1 MSDNGYKQI
10 VILSGKGGTGKTTIS
25 AAFVSFEIDKVIVD
39 CDVDAANMHLMLKP
53 KSEKSH
59 EFSGGKKAA
68 INNEV
73 CTQCGLCETVCRF
86 DAINDFK
93 IDHLKCEG
101 CGFCFRVCPE
111 NAISFTPSIGGN
123 YFECDLEDDSK
134 FFYAKLF
141 PGQGNSGKLVSE
153 IKKSAIN
160 SIKEIS
166 IRENPVGKNTTG
178 ENSDR
183 TNLDLEN
190 FPIENSNK
198 VNPLHCSNKEY
209 TSLNNLNENRTK
221 FIIVD
226 GPPGIGCPVN
236 ASISK
241 ADFAVLVTEPTLSG
255 VHDLKRLIELLNTFK
270 IRMGIIINKS
280 DLNESVAEQI
290 KDHADEKD
298 IPLLGEIPFN
308 TAFVKALIEAKN
320 IVEVDGSV
328 KKDLLKIWEKTKSYI
343 VN

>member
-1 MSDNGYKQI
+1 
-10 VILSGKGGTGKTTIS
+10 
-25 AAFVSFEIDKVIVD
+25 
-39 CDVDAANMHLMLKP
+39 
-53 KSEKSH
+53 
-59 EFSGGKKAA
+59 
-68 INNEV
+68 
-73 CTQCGLCETVCRF
+73 
-86 DAINDFK
+86 
-93 IDHLKCEG
+93 LKCEG

-111 NAISFTPSIGGN
+111 SAISFTPSIGGN
-123 YFECDLEDDSK
+123 YFECELEDDSK

-160 SIKEIS
+160 SIKE
-166 IRENPVGKNTTG
+166 
-178 ENSDR
+178 NS
-183 TNLDLEN
+183 LQS
-190 FPIENSNK
+190 SNK
-198 VNPLHCSNKEY
+198 KIASINNPDVNGG
-209 TSLNNLNENRTK
+209 K

-241 ADFAVLVTEPTLSG
+241 ADFAILVTEPTLSG
-255 VHDLKRLIELLNTFK
+255 VHDLKRLVELLNTFK

-290 KDHADEKD
+290 KDHATEKN

-308 TAFVKALIEAKN
+308 TEFVKALIEGKN
-320 IVEVDGSV
+320 IVEVDESV

-343 VN
+343 IN